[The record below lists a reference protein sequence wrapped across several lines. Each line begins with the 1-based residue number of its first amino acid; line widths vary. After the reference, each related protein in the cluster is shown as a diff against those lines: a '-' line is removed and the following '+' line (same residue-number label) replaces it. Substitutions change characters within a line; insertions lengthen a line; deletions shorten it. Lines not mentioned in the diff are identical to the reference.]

1 MARRPN
7 NRSPFDTV
15 RTAIGAELKRLYSDV
30 LHEPIPDAMGEL
42 LKQLDHTSTSGQNT
56 ETRPAGTSSKILDE

>member
-7 NRSPFDTV
+7 TRSAFETV

-42 LKQLDHTSTSGQNT
+42 LKQLDHPPTSDQNT
-56 ETRPAGTSSKILDE
+56 ETRPASKSGKILDE

>member
-7 NRSPFDTV
+7 TRSPFETV

-30 LHEPIPDAMGEL
+30 LHEPIPDAIGEL
-42 LKQLDHTSTSGQNT
+42 LKQLDHPPTSGQNT
-56 ETRPAGTSSKILDE
+56 ETRPAGTSGKILDE